1 MNNKEFWKEL
11 CGTNA
16 FNHLGLKKIDK
27 KSLGIFDRWYLD
39 EMYPYLFKYLN
50 IRNISKMRVLEIG
63 LGFGTVGQYL
73 FMKSKSYVGLDYSS
87 NPVSVMKDRIRRKRK
102 QLTASAIEGDARQ
115 LPFRVN
121 SFDFVVSIGC
131 LHHTG
136 NIQKCVNEI
145 YRVLDDNGQAL
156 IMLYNRHSWR
166 MNKENRLFHFLK
178 KIKKD
183 YTEYIRGIYDMDS
196 KGNAAPITDFSS
208 YMDIRRYFR
217 KFKCFKIELEN
228 FDDVD
233 IPYLKVHIPRKKLLD
248 NLAKVLGLDYY
259 IMASK

>member
-1 MNNKEFWKEL
+1 MNNKKFWNEL

-16 FNHLGLKKIDK
+16 FNLLGLKKINK
-27 KSLGIFDRWYLD
+27 KSLGIFDQWYL
-39 EMYPYLFKYLN
+39 EKMYPYLYKYLN
-50 IRNISKMRVLEIG
+50 IRNISKKRVLEIG
-63 LGFGTVGQYL
+63 LGFGTVGQHL

-87 NPVSVMKDRIRRKRK
+87 NPVSVMKDRIIRKRK
-102 QLTASAIEGDARQ
+102 QSTASAIEGDARQ
-115 LPFRVN
+115 LPFRDN

-136 NIQKCVNEI
+136 NIQKCVNEV
-145 YRVLDDNGQAL
+145 YRVLDNNGQAL

-166 MNKENRLFHFLK
+166 MIKKNSFFHFTK
-178 KIKKD
+178 KTKKD
-183 YTEYIRGIYDMDS
+183 YKEYIRGIYDTDS
-196 KGNAAPITDFSS
+196 KGNVAPITDFSS
-208 YMDIRRYFR
+208 YLDIRRYFR
-217 KFKCFKIELEN
+217 KFKGFNIELEN

-259 IMASK
+259 IMAAK